1 MKVLV
6 EIEGKPKNGDI
17 LVYDEKKD
25 SFKAVSMQTFCHEIF
40 CELEKTNGRIER
52 MKEAHKSLNDQVNK
66 IANIM
71 KGEQE

>member
-17 LVYDEKKD
+17 LVYDEKKGALR
-25 SFKAVSMQTFCHEIF
+25 AVSMQTFCHEIF
-40 CELEKTNGRIER
+40 RELERVDGRIDR
-52 MKEAHKSLNDQVNK
+52 MKEAHKDLNDQVNK
-66 IANIM
+66 IATIM